1 MHIPDGFLDSKT
13 AMTTAALSAVAVGGA
28 LRHARIPPRSVPLMG
43 LAAAFV
49 FAAQMLNFPVA
60 AGTSGHLIGAV
71 LSAVLLGPSAGVLVM
86 TTVLLVQSLL
96 FADGGLVA
104 LGANILNM
112 AVAATL
118 GGYGIYRLVFRMI
131 PGERG
136 RLVAVAFA
144 SWCSTVFA
152 AILCAGELSW
162 SGTAPWGAVFP
173 AMANV
178 HMIVGLGEGLITS
191 LVIVG
196 IARARPELLKEV
208 AGSTPIGKKVAY
220 VLILLVA
227 IALFVSPFVSRWPDG
242 LESVASSL
250 GFSQKAVT
258 QPLQPWPIADY
269 QIPGIGSPAAA
280 TVLAGAIGSAVAFAL
295 SFILARI
302 LMPSARMR
310 P

>member
-1 MHIPDGFLDSKT
+1 
-13 AMTTAALSAVAVGGA
+13 
-28 LRHARIPPRSVPLMG
+28 MG
-43 LAAAFV
+43 LTAAFV

-71 LSAVLLGPSAGVLVM
+71 LSAVLLGPSGGVLVI

-118 GGYGIYRLVFRMI
+118 GGYGIYRLVLRII

-136 RLVAVAFA
+136 RLAAVAFA

-152 AILCAGELSW
+152 ATLCAGELSW

-191 LVIVG
+191 LVFVG
-196 IARARPELLKEV
+196 IARARPELLKEEV
-208 AGSTPIGKKVAY
+208 GSTPIGNSAAY
-220 VLILLVA
+220 ALVLLLA
-227 IALFVSPFVSRWPDG
+227 IALFISPFVSRWPDG

-250 GFSQKAVT
+250 GFSQKAST
-258 QPLQPWPIADY
+258 QSLQPSPIIDY
-269 QIPGIGSPAAA
+269 QIPGVGSPAAA
-280 TVLAGAIGSAVAFAL
+280 TILAGVVGSAVAFVL

-302 LMPSARMR
+302 LIPSARIR